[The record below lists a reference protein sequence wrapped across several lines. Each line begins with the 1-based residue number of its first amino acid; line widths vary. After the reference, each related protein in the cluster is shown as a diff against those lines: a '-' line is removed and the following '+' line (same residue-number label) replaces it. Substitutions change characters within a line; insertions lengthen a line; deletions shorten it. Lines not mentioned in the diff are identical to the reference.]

1 MDHLTFAQLL
11 GNYGEFLGATAVF
24 VTLIYLATQVRH
36 TSEQTRLALSQAR
49 TEANRALISLGLED
63 KILEANVKAD
73 MVFSPST
80 FGPLDMLMAK
90 AQLSREEATRVLM
103 VYVAYWNYVVQIVP
117 VVESLGES
125 EKQLFN
131 AFIGT
136 RFRSPGTHGELY
148 QQWTKPMNVA
158 PEVLAYVDAILAEN

>member
-1 MDHLTFAQLL
+1 MDHQSFAQLL

-49 TEANRALISLGLED
+49 TEANRALVSLGLED
-63 KILEANVKAD
+63 KILEAHVKAD
-73 MVFSPST
+73 MVFSPTTS
-80 FGPLDMLMAK
+80 GPLDLLMSQAE
-90 AQLSREEATRVLM
+90 LSREEATRVLM
-103 VYVAYWNYVVQIVP
+103 VFVAYWNYVVQIAP
-117 VVESLGES
+117 VAQSLGES

-136 RFRSPGTHGELY
+136 RFRSPGTYGEIY
-148 QQWTKPMNVA
+148 QHWIKPLNQT
-158 PEVLAYVDAILAEN
+158 PEVIAYVDAILSEH